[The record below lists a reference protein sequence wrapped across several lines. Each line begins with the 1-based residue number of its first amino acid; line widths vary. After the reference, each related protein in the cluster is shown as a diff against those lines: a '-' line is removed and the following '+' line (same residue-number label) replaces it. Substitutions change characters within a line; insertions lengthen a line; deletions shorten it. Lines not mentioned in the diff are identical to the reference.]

1 MRHRDTPRMSENT
14 SATTPHDA
22 FFRSVMSQ
30 PEAARDFLTFHLP
43 EELRAVCD
51 LDTLQL
57 ASGSFITDD
66 LKPFF
71 SDILWSLQT
80 TGGAG
85 YVFALIEHQSKP
97 DRHIAFRMLR
107 YSIAVMQRHLEAG
120 HRTLPLVIPLLF
132 YAGRRSPYPY
142 STNWLDDFDK
152 PELAAALYGGDFPLV
167 DITVVPDGEIRQ
179 HRRVALLEFLHKN
192 IICRDLME
200 MADGLSEL
208 LVSQLNSGYTTR
220 SQLLAALNYAVHAG
234 DTGDYHLFIRTL
246 AGRLPEHGEV
256 LMTVAQR
263 LRQEGHEEGR
273 VEGRMEGRMEGEREK
288 ALQIAENMLKCGMD
302 RESVMKMTGLSVED
316 LADILH

>member
-1 MRHRDTPRMSENT
+1 MSENT

-30 PEAARDFLTFHLP
+30 PEAA
-43 EELRAVCD
+43 
-51 LDTLQL
+51 
-57 ASGSFITDD
+57 
-66 LKPFF
+66 
-71 SDILWSLQT
+71 
-80 TGGAG
+80 
-85 YVFALIEHQSKP
+85 
-97 DRHIAFRMLR
+97 
-107 YSIAVMQRHLEAG
+107 
-120 HRTLPLVIPLLF
+120 
-132 YAGRRSPYPY
+132 
-142 STNWLDDFDK
+142 
-152 PELAAALYGGDFPLV
+152 
-167 DITVVPDGEIRQ
+167 
-179 HRRVALLEFLHKN
+179 
-192 IICRDLME
+192 RDLME

-234 DTGDYHLFIRTL
+234 DYHLFIRTL

-273 VEGRMEGRMEGEREK
+273 MEGEREK

-302 RESVMKMTGLSVED
+302 RESVMRMTGLSVED